1 MLDDCYAPAS
11 TSSAVDCT
19 SWSAK
24 CFSTYPSQPHVLG
37 NICRPD
43 RVGAAPSG
51 ANASATWSACQQCG
65 LTAPVHP
72 CIRGTCSFE
81 TGQTAEERRE
91 NSTGGEE
98 TADQGRAPQEQF
110 FFCLRRPGQIFG
122 GQAGEDQAREGRY
135 GSRTSA
141 RKISKPTK
149 GTVGLRRPTK
159 KVP

>member
-1 MLDDCYAPAS
+1 MPQLLPQVPLIAPLGPRNAS
-11 TSSAVDCT
+11 AHIRRS
-19 SWSAK
+19 
-24 CFSTYPSQPHVLG
+24 PHVLG

-43 RVGAAPSG
+43 RIGAAPSG

-72 CIRGTCSFE
+72 CIRGE
-81 TGQTAEERRE
+81 TGQAAEERRE
-91 NSTGGEE
+91 NPTGGEE
-98 TADQGRAPQEQF
+98 TADQGLAPQEQE
-110 FFCLRRPGQIFG
+110 FCLRRPGQIFG
-122 GQAGEDQAREGRY
+122 GQAGENQAREGRY

-159 KVP
+159 